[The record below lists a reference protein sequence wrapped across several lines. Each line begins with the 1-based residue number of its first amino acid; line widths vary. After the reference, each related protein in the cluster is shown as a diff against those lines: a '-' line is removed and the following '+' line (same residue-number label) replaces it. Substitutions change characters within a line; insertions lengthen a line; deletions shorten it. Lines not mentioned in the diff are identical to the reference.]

1 MTAAR
6 DNVEYVEAFKAQLFN
21 PNTMS
26 DELKVV
32 KEAQDTFRSYE
43 ELRAL
48 REISVFWLEKE
59 REEARKGAHSGA
71 NRCVVALCL
80 LLMLKLRNDALQQ
93 MLSMLVMILV
103 LSMYHQLR

>member
-1 MTAAR
+1 MTAAK
-6 DNVEYVEAFKAQLFN
+6 DNVAYVEAFKAQLFN

-32 KEAQDTFRSYE
+32 KEAQDSFRTYE

-59 REEARKGAHSGA
+59 REERT
-71 NRCVVALCL
+71 VVGLGEEGGRENWRRTDTL
-80 LLMLKLRNDALQQ
+80 LKLGT
-93 MLSMLVMILV
+93 IFK
-103 LSMYHQLR
+103 

>member
-1 MTAAR
+1 MTAAK
-6 DNVEYVEAFKAQLFN
+6 DNVAYVEAFKAQLFN

-32 KEAQDTFRSYE
+32 KEAQDSFRTYE

-59 REEARKGAHSGA
+59 REERTVVGLGEEEETEEVAAPTLQRARF
-71 NRCVVALCL
+71 NF
-80 LLMLKLRNDALQQ
+80 
-93 MLSMLVMILV
+93 
-103 LSMYHQLR
+103 